1 MILKVI
7 CPKEKKQMKLFK
19 ISLFSV
25 FFVFSILIFL
35 SSLKYRNWKEEM
47 FEKEKLVC
55 LQNIDINQE
64 EIDKKVEK
72 FVLSDSQT
80 EFIVFN
86 ADEIIHILQKSIR
99 REGNILLKDLC
110 VFPSKGEWMILIKY
124 ETKRVPVPWLVLNIV
139 KDNRETPEIYVK
151 DLTIGNTKFPFNL
164 SKGVVKDINK
174 GISEAITLL
183 NENQFLGREIKNI
196 ELTEERIVIR

>member
-1 MILKVI
+1 M
-7 CPKEKKQMKLFK
+7 
-19 ISLFSV
+19 
-25 FFVFSILIFL
+25 FFFN
-35 SSLKYRNWKEEM
+35 SLKYRNWKKEM
-47 FEKEKLVC
+47 FEKEKRVC

-64 EIDKKVEK
+64 EIGKKVEK
-72 FVLSDSQT
+72 FVLSGSQT

-86 ADEIIHILQKSIR
+86 TDEIVHILQKSVR
-99 REGNILLKDLC
+99 REGGILLKDLC
-110 VFPSKGEWMILIKY
+110 VFPSKGEWVILIKY
-124 ETKRVPVPWLVLNIV
+124 EAKRVSVPWLVLNIV

-151 DLTIGNTKFPFNL
+151 DLTVGNTKFPFNL

-196 ELTEERIVIR
+196 ELTEEKVVIR